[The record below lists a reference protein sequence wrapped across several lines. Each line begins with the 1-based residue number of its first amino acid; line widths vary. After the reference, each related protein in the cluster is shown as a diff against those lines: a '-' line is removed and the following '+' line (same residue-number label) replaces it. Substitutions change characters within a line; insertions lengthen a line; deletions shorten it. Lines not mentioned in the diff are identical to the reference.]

1 MTTDP
6 STHLFWI
13 TSRAAGIVA
22 LVVASVSVAIG
33 LLMSTRVAG
42 RRLRGPDLRVAHEV
56 LSLATIVA
64 IAVHGLS
71 LIGDQY
77 LRPSLLD
84 VTVPFVSGYKT
95 AWTSLGIIAGWG
107 MIALGMSYYARGRI
121 GAQRWRALHRC
132 TAVAWLLGLVH
143 SLGEGT
149 DAGQAWF
156 LVMTAIVV
164 APALVLLV
172 RRLAGGRAAG
182 STRSAE
188 RRGARDAG
196 AMRRPG
202 EGGRLRPAAR
212 S

>member
-22 LVVASVSVAIG
+22 LIVASVSVSIG
-33 LLMSTRVAG
+33 LLMSTRLAG
-42 RRLRGPDLRVAHEV
+42 KHLRMPDLRVAHEV
-56 LSLATIVA
+56 LSLSVIVA
-64 IAVHGLS
+64 IVVHGLS

-84 VTVPFVSGYKT
+84 VTVPLVSGYRT
-95 AWTSLGIIAGWG
+95 VWTSIGIIAGWG
-107 MIALGMSYYARGRI
+107 LIALGLSYYARARI
-121 GAQRWRALHRC
+121 GQARWRMLHRF

-156 LVMTAIVV
+156 LAMTAIVV
-164 APALVLLV
+164 APALLLLLQ
-172 RRLAGGRAAG
+172 RFGPQKAPWRPSPARKRSSPSRA
-182 STRSAE
+182 
-188 RRGARDAG
+188 
-196 AMRRPG
+196 
-202 EGGRLRPAAR
+202 
-212 S
+212 